1 MAVNQPSEYCPQFG
15 GAATTLPI
23 PPDIVP
29 ERNLLAAEWGVLSFL
44 LSEVAFFATL
54 IVAYV
59 AFKGRDVVGP
69 SAEVLSLP
77 LALGTT
83 ACLVASSFT
92 IHLATHALGHGARA
106 MFRWWWLASIAL
118 GVAFLTGTAFEW
130 YGLIVHEGLTISR
143 NLFGTTFFTLVGFHA
158 LHVTGG
164 VVAML
169 LVLVALGRQIGQE
182 NALAPRM
189 VSWYWHFVDVVWI
202 VVFVVVYL

>member
-1 MAVNQPSEYCPQFG
+1 MNSSPGYYPQSG
-15 GAATTLPI
+15 GPATTLPI
-23 PPDIVP
+23 PPDIAP
-29 ERNLLAAEWGVLSFL
+29 ERNLNATEWGVLSFL

-54 IVAYV
+54 IVAFV

-69 SAEVLSLP
+69 TAEVLSLP

-83 ACLVASSFT
+83 ACLLASSFT
-92 IHLATHALGHGARA
+92 IHLATHAIGHGSRA
-106 MFRWWWLASIAL
+106 MFRLWWMMSIAL
-118 GVAFLTGTAFEW
+118 GLAFLAGTAFEW

-143 NLFGTTFFTLVGFHA
+143 NLFGTTFYTLVGFHG

-169 LVLVALGRQIGQE
+169 IVLIALGRNATAEQ
-182 NALAPRM
+182 ALAPRM

-202 VVFVVVYL
+202 LVFVVVYL